1 MMTTA
6 DLVHRWMATE
16 MPIERRQLYSGS
28 QTPGPTVLFVRS
40 DIIRLTAAM
49 RRDIKLAGGHYCAAM
64 RGWIV

>member
-6 DLVHRWMATE
+6 DLVNKWMATE
-16 MPIERRQLYSGS
+16 MPMERRRLYFGS
-28 QTPGPTVLFVRS
+28 QTPGPSVLFVRS

-49 RRDIKLAGGHYCAAM
+49 RRDIKLAGGHYCASM

>member
-1 MMTTA
+1 MTTA
-6 DLVHRWMATE
+6 DFVNKWMATE
-16 MPIERRQLYSGS
+16 MPIERRQLYSDL